1 MIRKDVLA
9 EALKGVDFSD
19 FWNDDLVRPALEY
32 GHSLQ
37 HDAVI
42 AVSGTH
48 CSCNIPNLDTEKL
61 TIINGFGDGLNI
73 DVAPGRVVE
82 RPIQIQSVM
91 SSEYKLPGEQEVRI
105 PKLLVKLHNTISV
118 GAGSR
123 VKIIHCDD
131 TVGDTRSLGDN
142 ETHITIA
149 EDADVEYYKLQNI
162 NNRSGLIN
170 KTYITMARGSHLR
183 TNCITLNGG
192 HIYNHYEIRMQ
203 GEGCELQADGLYLI
217 DGEQRCDN
225 YIFVQH
231 NAPHCASRELYKGIL
246 DDQARATF
254 NGHVLVMDGAMKTEA
269 YQNNRNILLTDKA
282 HVETKPFLEIYND
295 DVKCSH
301 GSAVGQLDE
310 QALFY
315 MRSRG
320 ISERT
325 ATTML
330 SYAFCDEV
338 IHNIGITELRQAI
351 EDMVKKRLHGEL
363 LPCSNCAIPCN
374 SPCNGD
380 EAHFEIDV
388 TKL

>member
-1 MIRKDVLA
+1 MIRKDVLPD
-9 EALKGVDFSD
+9 ALKGVDFSD
-19 FWNDDLVRPALEY
+19 FWSDDLVRPML
-32 GHSLQ
+32 S
-37 HDAVI
+37 DTDMDV
-42 AVSGTH
+42 H
-48 CSCNIPNLDTEKL
+48 CLCNIPNLETEKR
-61 TIINGFGDGLNI
+61 TIVNGFGEGLNI
-73 DVAPGRVVE
+73 EVAPGRVVE
-82 RPIQIQSVM
+82 RPIQIQSVV
-91 SSEYKLPGEQEVRI
+91 STEYKS
-105 PKLLVKLHNTISV
+105 LVELHNTISV
-118 GAGSR
+118 GPGAR
-123 VKIIHCDD
+123 VKIIHYDD
-131 TVGDTRSLGDN
+131 TVGDTRSLGNND
-142 ETHITIA
+142 THITIA
-149 EDADVEYYKLQNI
+149 EEADVEYYKLQNI

-170 KTYITMARGSHLR
+170 KTYITMARGSRLR
-183 TNCITLNGG
+183 TCCITLNGG
-192 HIYNHYEIRMQ
+192 HIYNHCEIRMM

-217 DGEQRCDN
+217 DGEQRCEN

-231 NAPHCASRELYKGIL
+231 NAPHCNSSELYKGIL
-246 DDQARATF
+246 DDQARASF
-254 NGHVLVMDGAMKTEA
+254 NGHVLVMDGATKTEA

-282 HVETKPFLEIYND
+282 HVETKPVLEIYND

-338 IHNIGITELRQAI
+338 IRNIGIPELRQAI

-363 LPCSNCAIPCN
+363 LPCSNCAIPC
-374 SPCNGD
+374 STPCNGD
-380 EAHFEIDV
+380 EAHFVIDV

>member
-1 MIRKDVLA
+1 MIRKDVLP

-19 FWNDDLVRPALEY
+19 FWNDGLKRPDVS
-32 GHSLQ
+32 HS
-37 HDAVI
+37 DADI
-42 AVSGTH
+42 C
-48 CSCNIPNLDTEKL
+48 CSCNIPNLDTDKR
-61 TIINGFGDGLNI
+61 TVVNGVGDGLNI
-73 DVAPGRVVE
+73 TVEPGQVLGK
-82 RPIQIQSVM
+82 PIQIQSVV
-91 SSEYKLPGEQEVRI
+91 STEYKSLIELR
-105 PKLLVKLHNTISV
+105 NTINV
-118 GAGSR
+118 GAGAS
-123 VKIIHCDD
+123 VAIIHCDD
-131 TVGDTRSLGDN
+131 TVGDTRSLGNN
-142 ETHITIA
+142 ETHISIA
-149 EDADVEYYKLQNI
+149 EGAQVEYYKLQNI

-170 KTYITMARGSHLR
+170 KTYITMERGSRLF
-183 TNCITLNGG
+183 TDCITLNGG
-192 HIYNHYEIRMQ
+192 HIFNHCEIRML
-203 GEGCELQADGLYLI
+203 GEHCELRADGLYLI

-231 NAPHCASRELYKGIL
+231 NAPHCTSSELYKGIL
-246 DDQARATF
+246 DDQARASF
-254 NGHVLVMDGAMKTEA
+254 NGHVLVMDGAVKTEA

-301 GSAVGQLDE
+301 GSAVGQLDD

-325 ATTML
+325 AMTML

-338 IHNIGITELRQAI
+338 IRNISIPELRQAI

-363 LPCSNCAIPCN
+363 LPCGNCAIPCS

-380 EAHFEIDV
+380 DARFEIDV
-388 TKL
+388 TRL